1 MAKSLLFYPLNMIVI
16 NKIAICFFMS
26 STLLCFEKQH
36 TIYYQLAIQ
45 FDLRNKIA
53 DQNSQILKMK
63 LILHVITLAALTSYH
78 SVSALKCYK
87 CVKDTN
93 TDKK

>member
-1 MAKSLLFYPLNMIVI
+1 
-16 NKIAICFFMS
+16 MS
-26 STLLCFEKQH
+26 STLLCFEKQR

-45 FDLRNKIA
+45 FDFRNKIT
-53 DQNSQILKMK
+53 DQNRLILKMK
-63 LILHVITLAALTSYH
+63 LILRVITLAALTSYH